1 LVEIYCGF
9 LIKMILLQDSKR
21 KDEKKMNLDQVM
33 EVLNGKI
40 YTNVPYDEIEINA
53 ACGADLMSD
62 ALAFGSNK
70 GLLLTGLNNPQCIR
84 TAEMM
89 DIHCVV
95 LVRGKEPDATLV
107 GLADEKDI
115 VVMKTDYSM
124 YTACGRLYEAGLSG
138 GDV

>member
-1 LVEIYCGF
+1 M
-9 LIKMILLQDSKR
+9 K
-21 KDEKKMNLDQVM
+21 LDQVM
-33 EVLNGKI
+33 EVLNAQI
-40 YTNVPYDEIEINA
+40 YTDAPFENIEIHA

-62 ALAFGSNK
+62 ALAFGENK

-89 DIHCVV
+89 DIHCVM
-95 LVRGKEPDATLV
+95 LVRGKEPDGGLV
-107 GLADEKDI
+107 DLANEKDI

-124 YTACGRLYEAGLSG
+124 YTSCGLLYQAGLMG

>member
-1 LVEIYCGF
+1 MKLE
-9 LIKMILLQDSKR
+9 R
-21 KDEKKMNLDQVM
+21 VM
-33 EVLNGKI
+33 ELLNAKV
-40 YTNVPYDEIEINA
+40 YTSFPFDDIEIQA
-53 ACGADLMSD
+53 ACGSDLMSD
-62 ALAFGSNK
+62 ALAFGENK

-95 LVRGKEPDATLV
+95 LVRGKEPDASLV

-124 YTACGRLYEAGLSG
+124 YKACGLLYQDGLSG
-138 GDV
+138 GDIS

>member
-1 LVEIYCGF
+1 MN
-9 LIKMILLQDSKR
+9 KMK
-21 KDEKKMNLDQVM
+21 LDRVM
-33 EVLNGKI
+33 EVLNAKV
-40 YTNVPYDEIEINA
+40 YTEIAFDEIEINA

-62 ALAFGSNK
+62 ALAFGENK

-89 DIHCVV
+89 DIHCVM
-95 LVRGKEPDATLV
+95 LVRGKEPDEALV
-107 GLADEKDI
+107 ALANDKNI

-124 YTACGRLYEAGLSG
+124 YSACGRLYEAGLPG

>member
-1 LVEIYCGF
+1 
-9 LIKMILLQDSKR
+9 MIWAFAKGMNY
-21 KDEKKMNLDQVM
+21 MNLNQVM
-33 EVLNGKI
+33 EELEAKV
-40 YTNVPYDEIEINA
+40 YTDVPFDGIEINA

-62 ALAFGSNK
+62 ALAFGENK

-89 DIHCVV
+89 DIHCVM
-95 LVRGKEPDATLV
+95 LVRGKEPDPSLV
-107 GLADEKDI
+107 DLANEKDI

-124 YTACGRLYEAGLSG
+124 YTSCGLLYKAGLPG

>member
-1 LVEIYCGF
+1 M
-9 LIKMILLQDSKR
+9 K
-21 KDEKKMNLDQVM
+21 LDQVM
-33 EVLNGKI
+33 EVLDANI
-40 YTNVPYDEIEINA
+40 YTNVPHDSIEILA

-107 GLADEKDI
+107 NLANEKDI
-115 VVMKTDYSM
+115 VVMKTDHSM
-124 YTACGRLYEAGLSG
+124 YTSCGLLYQAGLSG